1 MKASDGFSPV
11 WPGFSLVVAAH
22 CLGAMN
28 LLAVLACSPLI
39 ASELDLSAVDIGL
52 IASAY
57 SAALGGLSIPAGRLA
72 DSLGVRSSLFL
83 AAMLIAAGA
92 MTIAASS
99 SFGPVLA
106 GIVLCGAGYSLVNP
120 AAGRAVLQW
129 YPPGLRGTLMGI
141 KQTGVPI
148 GGAIGTA
155 SAVLAPTV
163 GWHAVIGGLGV
174 VTALLG
180 VMFFILPR
188 DKTSASIR
196 RRTLREEFDAIGQL
210 FRNPVLGRNNLAS
223 GLTNGGQFILW
234 SYLTEFLRLGAGFG
248 LPLATAFLSVL
259 HLSSIAGRI
268 LWGWLTDHVM
278 RRDSRVALLMLTA
291 ISVAGLLGMALVTPQ
306 NALLIV
312 PLLAIALGLTI
323 CSATGVQLALTLQNA
338 RPEQAGSAIGYN
350 MLVTNLGGV
359 VAPPAFGLVLELGGG
374 FALAW
379 ALTALGVLAA
389 LLLLWRDRRRG

>member
-1 MKASDGFSPV
+1 MTASDRFHPI
-11 WPGFSLVVAAH
+11 WPGFGLVVAAH
-22 CLGAMN
+22 CLGTMN
-28 LLAVLACSPLI
+28 LHAVLACSPLI
-39 ASELDLSAVDIGL
+39 AGELGLSPVDIGL

-72 DSLGVRSSLFL
+72 DSLGVRISLFL

-92 MTIAASS
+92 WTIAASA

-106 GIVLCGAGYSLVNP
+106 GVVLCGTGYSLVNP

-129 YPPGLRGTLMGI
+129 YPPELRGTLMGI
-141 KQTGVPI
+141 KQTGVPM

-155 SAVLAPTV
+155 SAVLAPAV
-163 GWHAVIGGLGV
+163 GWQPVIGGLGV

-180 VMFFILPR
+180 FMFVILPR
-188 DKTSASIR
+188 DTTPASVR
-196 RRTLREEFDAIGQL
+196 RKTLREEFDAIGQL

-248 LPLATAFLSVL
+248 LPLANACLSIL

-268 LWGWLTDHVM
+268 FWGWLTDRVL

-291 ISVAGLLGMALVTPQ
+291 IAVAGMLGMALVTPQ

-312 PLLAIALGLTI
+312 PLLAIVLGLTI
-323 CSATGVQLALTLQNA
+323 CSATGVQLALTLQTA
-338 RPEQAGSAIGYN
+338 RPDQAGSAIGYT

-379 ALTALGVLAA
+379 ALTGLGVLLA